1 MSQPLR
7 PGPVLLTGGAGYIGS
22 HTFVALHEAGFE
34 PVILDNFSNSHP
46 VVLERLERITGRKP
60 SLERGDVL
68 DTSLVASVLR
78 RIRPVGVVHFAG
90 DKAVGKS
97 VAEPLKYFHN
107 NIGGAISLLRAMEA
121 EYREPDGFGNPTLV
135 FSSSATVYGD
145 PATVPITEDF
155 PRSHTNPYGHTKL
168 VIEDMLQAML
178 RAQPDWRIGVLRYF
192 NPVGAHPSGLI
203 GEDPTGIPN
212 NLMPFVTQVAVGLRP
227 FLNVF
232 GSDYQTPDGTGVRD
246 YIHVQDL
253 AAGHVAALKTLL
265 ARPDSF
271 TVNLGT
277 GRGYSVLEVVRA
289 FEQASGRT
297 VAYKLVDRR
306 AGDVA
311 QCYADPGLARKLLG
325 WEARHSLSEM
335 CADAW
340 RWQSAN
346 PNGYNGT

>member
-1 MSQPLR
+1 MSQPSH
-7 PGPVLLTGGAGYIGS
+7 PVRILLTGGAGYIGS

-34 PVILDNFSNSHP
+34 PVVLDNFSNSHP
-46 VVLERLERITGRKP
+46 GVLQRLERITGRKP
-60 SLERGDVL
+60 LVEQGDVL
-68 DTSLVASVLR
+68 DTPFVEAVLR
-78 RIRPVGVVHFAG
+78 RHRPAGVVHFAG
-90 DKAVGKS
+90 DKAVGES
-97 VAEPLKYFHN
+97 VARPLQYFHN
-107 NIGGAISLLRAMEA
+107 NVAGAISLLRSMEA
-121 EYREPDGFGNPTLV
+121 VDLGPGGSGRPTLV

-168 VIEDMLQAML
+168 VIEDMLQSVL
-178 RAQPDWRIGVLRYF
+178 RAQPAWRIGILRYF

-203 GEDPTGIPN
+203 GEDPAGIPN
-212 NLMPFVTQVAVGLRP
+212 NLMPYVTQVAVGLRP
-227 FLNVF
+227 SLNVF
-232 GSDYQTPDGTGVRD
+232 GSDYPTPDGTGVRD

-253 AAGHVAALKTLL
+253 AAGHVAALQALL

-289 FEQASGRT
+289 FEQASGRPVPYQL
-297 VAYKLVDRR
+297 VARR
-306 AGDVA
+306 PGDVA

-325 WEARHSLSEM
+325 WEARRGLGEM

-340 RWQSAN
+340 RWQCAN
-346 PNGYNGT
+346 PQGFKG

>member
-1 MSQPLR
+1 MSQPSHPAR
-7 PGPVLLTGGAGYIGS
+7 ILLTGGAGYIGS

-34 PVILDNFSNSHP
+34 PVVLDNFSNSHP
-46 VVLERLERITGRKP
+46 GVLQRLERITGRKP
-60 SLERGDVL
+60 LVEQGDVL
-68 DTSLVASVLR
+68 DTPFVEAVLR
-78 RIRPVGVVHFAG
+78 RQRPAGVVHFAG
-90 DKAVGKS
+90 DKAVGES
-97 VAEPLKYFHN
+97 VARPLQYFHN
-107 NIGGAISLLRAMEA
+107 NVAGAISLLRSMEA
-121 EYREPDGFGNPTLV
+121 VDLGPGGSGRPTLV

-168 VIEDMLQAML
+168 VIEDMLQSVL
-178 RAQPDWRIGVLRYF
+178 RAQPAWRIGILRYF

-203 GEDPTGIPN
+203 GEDPAGIPN
-212 NLMPFVTQVAVGLRP
+212 NLMPYVTQVAVGLRP
-227 FLNVF
+227 SLNVF
-232 GSDYQTPDGTGVRD
+232 GSDYPTPDGTGVRD

-253 AAGHVAALKTLL
+253 AAGHVAALQALL

-289 FEQASGRT
+289 FEQASGRPVPYQL
-297 VAYKLVDRR
+297 VARR
-306 AGDVA
+306 PGDVA

-325 WEARHSLSEM
+325 WEARRGLAEM

-340 RWQSAN
+340 RWQCAN
-346 PNGYNGT
+346 PQGFKG